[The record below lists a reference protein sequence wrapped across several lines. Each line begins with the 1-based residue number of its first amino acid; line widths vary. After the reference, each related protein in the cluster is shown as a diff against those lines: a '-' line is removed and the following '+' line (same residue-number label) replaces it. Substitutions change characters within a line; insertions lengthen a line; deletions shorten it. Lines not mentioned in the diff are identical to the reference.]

1 MALVAAPRRTNNPSG
16 RPSNAR
22 LLERNATLRD
32 YNELLRTEIRQLL
45 DEVGRVG
52 VELVALSSRIDMALS
67 ADRPDVALHVAGRI
81 EELGRACVR
90 RGGRAA

>member
-1 MALVAAPRRTNNPSG
+1 MVIAAAPQATNNPNG
-16 RPSNAR
+16 RPSNAV
-22 LLERNATLRD
+22 LLQRNASLRD

-45 DEVGRVG
+45 AEVGRVG
-52 VELVALSSRIDMALS
+52 TELVALSSRIDMALT

-81 EELGRACVR
+81 GELGQACIR